1 MLMAKTIIIL
11 LLIAGAAYFVYM
23 RLEHPATEEDQL
35 VDHLNARFAALVN
48 KFTSAAGRAG
58 LIGVETSF
66 DIDTVVNQIKGL
78 RTELAELRRKLTES
92 RAIRKADQLTD
103 KIARFCQKNEIL
115 GP

>member
-23 RLEHPATEEDQL
+23 RLEHPASEEDLL

-66 DIDTVVNQIKGL
+66 DLDSVVNQIKGL
-78 RTELAELRRKLTES
+78 QTELAEIRRKLTES
-92 RAIRKADQLTD
+92 RAIRKADKLTEKID
-103 KIARFCQKNEIL
+103 KFCRKNEIL
-115 GP
+115 LP